1 MSNFLLKKLITGAV
15 FNIGNVVLQVVLGL
29 FVFKY
34 MLSYFGDNDFGQWSV
49 IMALL
54 AHVTLFEFGLNSV
67 ISRQVSVLN
76 VSRDERV
83 KVLSTA
89 FLSIVT
95 LGGGFL
101 LLCISAGMW
110 FYFSSDNL
118 TFNDGTSILL
128 ISALLAFNFF
138 FIFISSGLQ
147 SYLVGQFIVN
157 TVNTIRLII
166 NLARSLGII
175 AVLYMGLGITGVA
188 FVFFIFALIEFL
200 ARYYYSVKSGLLKEI
215 DIKLVDM
222 ATFNYLKSR
231 GVRLVF
237 LRVNDYIRNNSG
249 ILVCGALIGS
259 SAIIPLRISGRL
271 MEIYVE
277 VLSSINY
284 LLTPYFSKFIEDDS
298 DFNKKFIVST
308 MVSTSVSLFIYINI
322 IEHGE
327 WFLGVWL
334 GSYSPI
340 TLEALFVL
348 GLGFALANMQGP
360 VTAMLIAKDRY
371 KTISL
376 LSRCEIATTLIAM
389 YFLVTEYGVIGAAYA
404 VTLSL
409 ILTRGILQTLIVC
422 NLLRIPLMHYLSKIF
437 IAVVS
442 IASCFLLIK
451 YGSKLSAQTL
461 SANYIATYLT
471 LEGFV
476 LICVSL
482 IIYKKVL
489 AK

>member
-15 FNIGNVVLQVVLGL
+15 FNVGNVVLQVVLGL

-76 VSRDERV
+76 VSRNERV
-83 KVLSTA
+83 KVISTA

-95 LGGGFL
+95 LGGIFL
-101 LLCISAGMW
+101 LLCISAGLW
-110 FYFSSDNL
+110 FYFSDDSL
-118 TFNDGTSILL
+118 TFDDGTQILL

-166 NLARSLGII
+166 NLARSLGIVT
-175 AVLYMGLGITGVA
+175 VLYMGLGITGVA
-188 FVFFIFALIEFL
+188 VVFFVASLVEFL
-200 ARYYYSVKSGLLKEI
+200 ARYYYSIKSGLLNEI
-215 DIKLVDM
+215 DLKLVDM
-222 ATFNYLKSR
+222 ATFNYLKKR
-231 GVRLVF
+231 GARLIF
-237 LRVNDYIRNNSG
+237 LRINDYIRNNSG

-284 LLTPYFSKFIEDDS
+284 LLTPYFSKFIDDES
-298 DFNKKFIVST
+298 DFNKKFIIST

-322 IEHGE
+322 VEHGE

-348 GLGFALANMQGP
+348 ALGFSLANMQGP

-371 KTISL
+371 QTISL
-376 LSRCEIATTLIAM
+376 LSRCEIAVTLIGM
-389 YFLVTEYGVIGAAYA
+389 YIFVTEYGVIGAAYA

-409 ILTRGILQTLIVC
+409 ILTRGIFQTIIVC
-422 NLLRIPLMHYLSKIF
+422 KLLSIPMTYYLSKIL

-442 IASCFLLIK
+442 ISSCFILIR
-451 YGSKLSAQTL
+451 YVSALSVQTL
-461 SANYIATYLT
+461 SSNYMATYLT
-471 LEGFV
+471 LEVFA
-476 LICVSL
+476 LTFVSL

-489 AK
+489 VK

>member
-1 MSNFLLKKLITGAV
+1 MSNSLLKKLISGAI
-15 FNIGNVVLQVVLGL
+15 FNVGNVVLQVVLGL

-34 MLSYFGDNDFGQWSV
+34 MLSYFGDHDFGQWSV

-67 ISRQVSVLN
+67 ISRQVSILN
-76 VSRDERV
+76 VSLDERV
-83 KVLSTA
+83 KILSTA
-89 FLSIVT
+89 FLSIAT
-95 LGGGFL
+95 LGGIFL
-101 LLCISAGMW
+101 LLCISAGLW
-110 FYFSSDNL
+110 FYFSSASL
-118 TFNDGTSILL
+118 TFDDGTPILL

-138 FIFISSGLQ
+138 FIFISGGLQ
-147 SYLVGQFIVN
+147 SYLIGQFIVN
-157 TVNTIRLII
+157 TVNTIRLIV
-166 NLARSLGII
+166 NLARSLGIVT
-175 AVLYMGLGITGVA
+175 VLYMGLGITGVA
-188 FVFFIFALIEFL
+188 VVFFAAALIEFL
-200 ARYYYSVKSGLLKEI
+200 ARFYYSIKSGLLNEI

-231 GVRLVF
+231 GARLIF
-237 LRVNDYIRNNSG
+237 LRINDYIRNNSG

-284 LLTPYFSKFIEDDS
+284 LLTPYFSKFIEDES
-298 DFNKKFIVST
+298 DFNKKFVIST
-308 MVSTSVSLFIYINI
+308 MVSTTVSLFIYINI
-322 IEHGE
+322 VEHGE

-348 GLGFALANMQGP
+348 ALGFALANMQGP

-376 LSRCEIATTLIAM
+376 LSRCEIGITIIGM
-389 YFLVTEYGVIGAAYA
+389 YVLVTEYGVIGAAYA

-409 ILTRGILQTLIVC
+409 ILTRGILQTIIVC
-422 NLLRIPLMHYLSKIF
+422 NLLSIPLTHYLSKIL

-442 IASCFLLIK
+442 ISSCFLLIR
-451 YGSKLSAQTL
+451 YAAELSVQTL
-461 SANYIATYLT
+461 STNYVATYLT
-471 LEGFV
+471 LEAFTLMFV
-476 LICVSL
+476 SS